1 MTTTKRK
8 LLTAEDL
15 LALHSKGVKGE
26 LIRGV
31 LAETVSTGV
40 EHGKVT
46 AKFTIKVGI
55 FVEPRKLGTI
65 VTSDSGVLI
74 GRDPDIVRE
83 PDVAFTSAERMPL
96 NERIRGYSEVP
107 PDLVVEIASPGDTV
121 RELFDKAQMWLRHGV
136 RMVWVA
142 DPDTRTVDVYRQDGP
157 TLTLTEEDTLDGDP
171 VLAGFTLPVR
181 EVFE

>member
-1 MTTTKRK
+1 MTTIKRK

-15 LALHSKGVKGE
+15 LELHSKGVKGE

-31 LAETVSTGV
+31 LSETVSTGV

-46 AKFTIKVGI
+46 AKFTIKIGI

-65 VTSDSGVLI
+65 VTSDSGVLV
-74 GRDPDIVRE
+74 GRNPDVVRE
-83 PDVAFTSAERMPL
+83 PDVAFTSTERMPL
-96 NERIRGYSEVP
+96 DTRIRGYSEVP
-107 PDLVVEIASPGDTV
+107 PDLVVEVTSLGDTV
-121 RELFDKAQMWLRHGV
+121 RALFDKAHMWLHNGV

-157 TLTLTEEDTLDGDP
+157 TVTLFEDDVLDGDP
-171 VLAGFTLPVR
+171 VLPGFTLPVL

>member
-15 LALHSKGVKGE
+15 LELHSKGVKGE

-40 EHGKVT
+40 EHGKIT

-65 VTSDSGVLI
+65 VTSDSGVLV
-74 GRDPDIVRE
+74 GRNPDVVRE
-83 PDVAFTSAERMPL
+83 PDVAFTSVERMPL
-96 NERIRGYSEVP
+96 DTRIRGYSEVP
-107 PDLVVEIASPGDTV
+107 PDLVIEVASPGDSV
-121 RELFDKAQMWLRHGV
+121 RALYDKAHMWLGHGV
-136 RMVWVA
+136 RLVWVA
-142 DPDTRTVDVYRQDGP
+142 DPDTRTVDVYRQDAP
-157 TLTLTEEDTLDGDP
+157 IITMTEDDTLDGDP
-171 VLAGFTLPVR
+171 VLPGFTLPVR

>member
-15 LALHSKGVKGE
+15 LVLHSKGVKGE

-46 AKFTIKVGI
+46 AKFTIKIGI
-55 FVEPRKLGTI
+55 FAEPRKLGTI
-65 VTSDSGVLI
+65 VTSDSGVLVS
-74 GRDPDIVRE
+74 RNPDVVRE
-83 PDVAFTSAERMPL
+83 PDVAFTSIERMPL
-96 NERIRGYSEVP
+96 DARIRGYSEVP
-107 PDLVVEIASPGDTV
+107 PDLVVEVASPGDTV
-121 RELFDKAQMWLRHGV
+121 KALYDKAHMWLHHGV
-136 RMVWVA
+136 ILVWVA
-142 DPDTRTVDVYRQDGP
+142 HPDTRTVDVYRQDS
-157 TLTLTEEDTLDGDP
+157 TAVTLTEEDTLDGAP
-171 VLAGFTLPVR
+171 VLPGFTLPVR

>member
-15 LALHSKGVKGE
+15 LELHSRGVKGE

-46 AKFTIKVGI
+46 AKFTIKLGI

-65 VTSDSGVLI
+65 VTSDSGVLF
-74 GRDPDIVRE
+74 GRNPDIVRE
-83 PDVAFTSAERMPL
+83 PDVAFTSTERMPL
-96 NERIRGYSEVP
+96 DARISGYSEVP
-107 PDLVVEIASPGDTV
+107 PDFIVEVASPGDTV
-121 RELFDKAQMWLRHGV
+121 RALFDKAHMWLHHGV
-136 RMVWVA
+136 TLVWVA
-142 DPDTRTVDVYRQDGP
+142 DPDTRTVDVYRQDAS
-157 TLTLTEEDTLDGDP
+157 TVTFSEDDILDGDP
-171 VLAGFTLPVR
+171 VLPGFTLPVR
-181 EVFE
+181 EVFG

>member
-1 MTTTKRK
+1 MTTVKKK
-8 LLTAEDL
+8 LLTADDL
-15 LALHSKGVKGE
+15 LELHRKGFRGE

-40 EHGKVT
+40 EHGKIA

-74 GRDPDIVRE
+74 GRNPDIVRE
-83 PDVAFTSAERMPL
+83 PDMAFTSAERMPL
-96 NERIRGYSEVP
+96 GERIRGYSEVP
-107 PDLVVEIASPGDTV
+107 PDLVVEIVSPGDTV
-121 RELFDKAQMWLRHGV
+121 RALFDKSQMWLRHGV
-136 RMVWVA
+136 TLVWVA
-142 DPDTRTVDVYRQDGP
+142 DPDTRTIDVYRADAP
-157 TLTLTEEDTLDGDP
+157 AVTLEEDYTLDGAP
-171 VLAGFTLPVR
+171 VLPGFTLPVR

>member
-1 MTTTKRK
+1 MTTTKKK

-15 LALHSKGVKGE
+15 LELHSKGVKGE

-46 AKFTIKVGI
+46 AKFIIKMGV
-55 FVEPRKLGTI
+55 FVEPQKLGTI
-65 VTSDSGVLI
+65 VTSDSGVLV
-74 GRDPDIVRE
+74 GRNPDVVRE

-96 NERIRGYSEVP
+96 DTRIRGYSEVP
-107 PDLVVEIASPGDTV
+107 PDLVVEVASPGDSV
-121 RELFDKAQMWLRHGV
+121 RALYDKAHMWLCHGV
-136 RMVWVA
+136 RLVWVA
-142 DPDTRTVDVYRQDGP
+142 NPDTRTVDVYRQDAP
-157 TLTLTEEDTLDGDP
+157 AITLSEDGILEGAP
-171 VLAGFTLPVR
+171 VLTGFTLPVR

>member
-1 MTTTKRK
+1 MTTIKRK

-15 LALHSKGVKGE
+15 LELHSKGVKGE

-31 LAETVSTGV
+31 LSETVSTGV

-46 AKFTIKVGI
+46 AKFTIKIGI

-65 VTSDSGVLI
+65 VTSYSGVLV
-74 GRDPDIVRE
+74 GRNPDAVRD
-83 PDVAFTSAERMPL
+83 PDVAFTSTERMPL
-96 NERIRGYSEVP
+96 DTRIRGYSEVP
-107 PDLVVEIASPGDTV
+107 PDLVVEVTSLGDTV
-121 RELFDKAQMWLRHGV
+121 RALFDKAHMWLHNGV
-136 RMVWVA
+136 GMVWVA

-157 TLTLTEEDTLDGDP
+157 TVTLFEDDVLDGDP
-171 VLAGFTLPVR
+171 VLPGFTLPVL